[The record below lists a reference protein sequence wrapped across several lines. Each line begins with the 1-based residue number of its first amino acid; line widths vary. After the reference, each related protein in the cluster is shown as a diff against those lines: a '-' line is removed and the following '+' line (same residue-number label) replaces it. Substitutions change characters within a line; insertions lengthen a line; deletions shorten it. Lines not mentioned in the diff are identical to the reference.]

1 MASASS
7 YRLLTLV
14 VHNHPVLHD
23 HLELPD
29 NPVGA
34 AVALSDALG
43 TDQVEDAVMNIADT
57 YPTIINDT

>member
-23 HLELPD
+23 LELPD

-43 TDQVEDAVMNIADT
+43 IDQVEDAAMNIADT